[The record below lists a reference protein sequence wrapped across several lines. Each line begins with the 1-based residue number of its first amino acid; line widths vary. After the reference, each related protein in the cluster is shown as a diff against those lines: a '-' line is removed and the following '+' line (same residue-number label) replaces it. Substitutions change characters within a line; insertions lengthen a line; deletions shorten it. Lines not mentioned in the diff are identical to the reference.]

1 MRLPPGSPH
10 NWSNTDG
17 FMLWGVGERSSSSR
31 NRSNSD
37 GFMFWGVGERSSSS
51 RNRSKSDGVR
61 VGSGDERSS
70 SGSPCNRSNSDGFM
84 FWGVGERSGSPR
96 NRSRSDKVRLGS
108 EGERSGSPRS
118 SKSDEVRLGSVGE
131 RSRSTSDNFQ
141 LVAAAF
147 EVDPSSN
154 GSFRFCDIAVP
165 PSATSTSTGIPSPF
179 RTAAGAPSAK
189 LMMERISVQVT
200 ILQRRISC
208 DM

>member
-17 FMLWGVGERSSSSR
+17 FMLWGVGERSSSSC

-51 RNRSKSDGVR
+51 RNRSKSDRVR
-61 VGSGDERSS
+61 VGSVDERSS

-84 FWGVGERSGSPR
+84 FWGV
-96 NRSRSDKVRLGS
+96 
-108 EGERSGSPRS
+108 
-118 SKSDEVRLGSVGE
+118 DE
-131 RSRSTSDNFQ
+131 RSTSTSDGFQ

-154 GSFRFCDIAVP
+154 GSFRFRDIAVP
-165 PSATSTSTGIPSPF
+165 PSATSTSTGIPSPS

-200 ILQRRISC
+200 NLQRRISC